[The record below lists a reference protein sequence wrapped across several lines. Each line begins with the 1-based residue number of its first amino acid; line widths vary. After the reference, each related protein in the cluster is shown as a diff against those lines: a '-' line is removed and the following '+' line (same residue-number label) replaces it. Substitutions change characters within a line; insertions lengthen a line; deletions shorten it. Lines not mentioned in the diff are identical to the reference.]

1 MSLQKCG
8 RNPDRS
14 RKEQIPHGTMGF
26 PCAGYNDIYT
36 KETGDFFPWHWH
48 EEFEINYVK
57 KGSIKLQIPNE
68 EFVLDAG
75 DLAVLNGNILHY
87 AETSDF
93 CDLQSLVFSPS
104 LLAGSD
110 ASAFAHKYI
119 QPLMSCASF
128 RGICFPA
135 EDPEAGGC
143 FRRAFEALR
152 TESFAFEFT
161 VREQLSHIMLMIYKK
176 MEDSIFQAQSVK
188 NTDTVR
194 VEQMLSYI
202 HSHYADNITLSDI
215 AGVSGIGER
224 ECLRCFKRTISE
236 SPMQYLLKY
245 RLMQSAAIL
254 LERPGESISDIA
266 GACGFDYPSY
276 YARQFRRFYG
286 CTPSE
291 YRKGK

>member
-1 MSLQKCG
+1 MGIESCVL
-8 RNPDRS
+8 NLDHS
-14 RKEQIPHGTMGF
+14 RKELIAHGTIEF
-26 PCAGYNDIYT
+26 PCAGYKDIFRE
-36 KETGDFFPWHWH
+36 KGDFFPWHWH

-57 KGSIKLQIPNE
+57 KGSIKLQIPYE
-68 EFVLDAG
+68 EYQLCEG
-75 DLAVLNGNILHY
+75 DMVVLNGNILHY
-87 AETSDF
+87 AETDSY
-93 CDLQSLVFSPS
+93 CELHSLVFSP
-104 LLAGSD
+104 LLLTGNSTSVYAL
-110 ASAFAHKYI
+110 KYI
-119 QPLMSCASF
+119 QPLAVCGSFRGFFFPAECREAGASF
-128 RGICFPA
+128 RA
-135 EDPEAGGC
+135 
-143 FRRAFEALR
+143 AFEALCA
-152 TESFAFEFT
+152 EDFACEFT
-161 VREQLSHIMLMIYKK
+161 AREHLSRIMLKIFREVKTK
-176 MEDSIFQAQSVK
+176 TGLAGMEK

-245 RLMQSAAIL
+245 RLMQSAAML
-254 LERPGESISDIA
+254 LERPGDSISDIA

-286 CTPSE
+286 CTPRE